1 MTAAAAPPS
10 LRRARQRW
18 QTRRARQGGRWTLLH
33 PVLDP
38 VLDRLHVPA
47 GPVADVTSR
56 EAELRALESAENFP
70 VALRL
75 LPAAH
80 RRHLQAVY
88 DVARTIDDLGDAA
101 AGDPASRTA
110 DLHAFAA
117 DLRTVW
123 RRDAAPERPVLR
135 RLVPTVRAC
144 GLDPEPFERLVE
156 ANLRDQRVSR
166 YATFSELRDYCVL
179 SADPVGRVVL
189 QVFGQSTPGRQALS
203 DRVCTAL
210 QVLEHLQDVAEDRA
224 RGRVYLPQ
232 EDLTAFGV
240 AEPELDAATS
250 SPALAALVRWETE
263 RAARLLAD
271 GAPLVGELRG
281 WGRVAVA
288 GFVAGGLAT
297 VDALRRP
304 GVDVLVA
311 TPRPRRG
318 DVARHA
324 ISLLTRSLGS
334 VLFDASGTGM
344 STGTRPRR
352 RS

>member
-1 MTAAAAPPS
+1 MTAAAPPS
-10 LRRARQRW
+10 LRRARQRREI
-18 QTRRARQGGRWTLLH
+18 RRTGRSGRWTSLE
-33 PVLDP
+33 PT
-38 VLDRLHVPA
+38 
-47 GPVADVTSR
+47 TSPDGAAR
-56 EAELRALESAENFP
+56 EDELRALEAAENFP

-80 RRHLQAVY
+80 RHHLQVVY

-110 DLHAFAA
+110 DLLAFAA

-123 RRDAAPERPVLR
+123 RPGAGPEHPVLR

-144 GLDPEPFERLVE
+144 LLDAEPFERLIE
-156 ANLRDQRVSR
+156 ANLQDQRKSR

-179 SADPVGRVVL
+179 SADPVGRIVL
-189 QVFGQSTPGRQALS
+189 QVFGQSTPARQVLS

-232 EDLTAFGV
+232 EDLAAFGV
-240 AEPELDAATS
+240 TVSDLDAAS
-250 SPALAALVRWETE
+250 SSTALAALVRWETE
-263 RAARLLAD
+263 RAARLLEE
-271 GAPLVGELRG
+271 GAPLVAELRG
-281 WGRVAVA
+281 WGRLAVA
-288 GFVAGGLAT
+288 GFLAGGLAT
-297 VDALRRP
+297 VDALLRP

-311 TPRPRRG
+311 TPRPRRA
-318 DVARHA
+318 DVGRHA
-324 ISLLTRSLGS
+324 ITVLTRSLRS
-334 VLFDASGTGM
+334 VLFVVSGTGM
-344 STGTRPRR
+344 SDGNGPRR

>member
-1 MTAAAAPPS
+1 VTAAAAPPA

-18 QTRRARQGGRWTLLH
+18 QLRRTGGRWTT
-33 PVLDP
+33 LDAAP
-38 VLDRLHVPA
+38 PPA
-47 GPVADVTSR
+47 IDPAPGSR
-56 EAELRALESAENFP
+56 EAELRALEAAENFP

-75 LPAAH
+75 LPATH

-101 AGDPASRTA
+101 AGDPGSRTE
-110 DLHAFAA
+110 DLRSFAA

-123 RRDAAPERPVLR
+123 RPDASPQHPVLR

-144 GLDPEPFERLVE
+144 RLDPEPFERLVG
-156 ANLRDQRVSR
+156 ANLQDQRLSR

-179 SADPVGRVVL
+179 SADPVGRIVL
-189 QVFGQSTPGRQALS
+189 QVFGQSTPERQALS

-232 EDLTAFGV
+232 EDLAAFGV
-240 AEPELDAATS
+240 AESELDAAS
-250 SPALAALVRWETE
+250 SSAALGALVRWETE
-263 RAARLLAD
+263 RAARLLED
-271 GAPLVGELRG
+271 GAPLVADLHG
-281 WGRVAVA
+281 WARLAVA

-297 VDALRRP
+297 VDALLRP

-311 TPRPRRG
+311 TPRPRRA

-324 ISLLTRSLGS
+324 ITVLTRSLRS
-334 VLFDASGTGM
+334 VPFVASGTGM
-344 STGTRPRR
+344 PDVTGPRR